1 MKKILFF
8 AILSC
13 GMFLASCS
21 KSCDAADVTAATKKI
36 TDAGIKYTTD
46 QSKANCDA
54 YKAALDAFVKDFADC
69 ESVTAATLD
78 SFKASSTALTC
89 K

>member
-21 KSCDAADVTAATKKI
+21 KSCDATDITESTKKVA
-36 TDAGIKYTTD
+36 DAGLKYGLD

-69 ESVTAATLD
+69 ETA
-78 SFKASSTALTC
+78 KASVDQFKSTSSALTC